1 MAMSTMIGLTVAVGA
16 SPAGAAAPQRE
27 TFTYSD
33 EFCYQDEGSSS
44 SPTYCYRYT
53 DTYTY
58 KVIGTFAGKN
68 YLFQSTYTSTFTET
82 RDGVVGYTGTSRGSS
97 MFKAREGV
105 EQISRYT
112 SRGSDSGPFGS
123 CTYLSRFIYVNGA
136 IKVDRFDFRCD
147 TPTL

>member
-58 KVIGTFAGKN
+58 KVIGTFEGRTTCSSPRTRRPTRSCRTASRLHEHEQG
-68 YLFQSTYTSTFTET
+68 LFDVQ
-82 RDGVVGYTGTSRGSS
+82 G
-97 MFKAREGV
+97 ARRCRPGV
-105 EQISRYT
+105 EVH
-112 SRGSDSGPFGS
+112 
-123 CTYLSRFIYVNGA
+123 LSR
-136 IKVDRFDFRCD
+136 KQHRQ
-147 TPTL
+147 